1 LVVIVLKG
9 VWEMADKGQR
19 DVDKT
24 ELIRINRKW
33 LEQKYRELNELEQKI
48 KQLTDKCK
56 IIYLEMEP
64 MKKWLMQME
73 GQGIVDELKASV
85 GRSVPEPVNEPEAL
99 DEETDNSEELIEL
112 KGDPLRDEVVN
123 LLQQVYPGMMY
134 YRELLQCL
142 EGMGYQVGGKDPGL
156 NLIAHISTDK
166 RIVRGDKRG
175 MYGLSDDFAQE
186 LDLVK
191 ADS

>member
-1 LVVIVLKG
+1 
-9 VWEMADKGQR
+9 MADKGQQ

-24 ELIRINRKW
+24 ELIRINCQW
-33 LEQKYRELNELEQKI
+33 LEQKYRELNELEKKI
-48 KQLTDKCK
+48 KQLTEECK
-56 IIYLEMEP
+56 MIRLEMEP
-64 MKKWLMQME
+64 MEKWLVQME
-73 GQGIVDELKASV
+73 GQGTVDELKASL
-85 GRSVPEPVNEPEAL
+85 GRPVPEPANESEAM
-99 DEETDNSEELIEL
+99 DQKTDNSEELIEL

-123 LLQQVYPGMMY
+123 LLGQVYPGMMY

-175 MYGLSDDFAQE
+175 MYGLNDDFAQE

-191 ADS
+191 GDS